1 MRSALHELLH
11 IGDAGQSVLDD
22 ALVLVR
28 EMRFATQLLDIITIS
43 FRRGNASRR
52 SVRLLE
58 KSGVG
63 KVGHHVANR
72 SRTQTFAAGASKRA
86 GPHRLS
92 AGNEC
97 LDDGGQDFAFSSAG
111 WPCWHIYP
119 SLGAEALL

>member
-28 EMRFATQLLDIITIS
+28 EMRFAT
-43 FRRGNASRR
+43 
-52 SVRLLE
+52 RLLE